1 MGNDMDIIDLETM
14 TWMQPALSGTLPQ
27 ARNAHTMT
35 VIGTKLYLFG
45 GHSGNKHLTDLH
57 VFDTQRLQW
66 SQPEILGTPPPGL
79 RGHTANLIG
88 HKVFLF
94 GGYDGKG
101 RTNELY
107 ILDAEE
113 SKWMRPTWPTESP
126 QTPPGRQR
134 HSASLVGS
142 KRIYIFGGFD
152 GNKWLNDLHVLDVG
166 RLEESALNDV
176 AVHTLIEN
184 MRRLLNDP
192 DFSDITF
199 IVQGQRIHAHKAIL
213 VAQCEHF
220 RAMFTGGRFAES
232 SQNEI
237 EIPQWSHTAFL
248 AMLEWLYTGHT
259 PRELSAAHLTEV
271 LGLADHYTLDGLKHV
286 CENVLVHSVEIDNAC
301 ALLRHADQFM
311 AHELK
316 RYCLAFILKNFDQVA
331 YTQSF
336 DELSKMPV
344 LLLEVTRAAA
354 TKGKDKL
361 EGTGMS

>member
-1 MGNDMDIIDLETM
+1 MG
-14 TWMQPALSGTLPQ
+14 
-27 ARNAHTMT
+27 
-35 VIGTKLYLFG
+35 
-45 GHSGNKHLTDLH
+45 
-57 VFDTQRLQW
+57 
-66 SQPEILGTPPPGL
+66 
-79 RGHTANLIG
+79 
-88 HKVFLF
+88 
-94 GGYDGKG
+94 
-101 RTNELY
+101 
-107 ILDAEE
+107 
-113 SKWMRPTWPTESP
+113 
-126 QTPPGRQR
+126 TPPGRQR

-142 KRIYIFGGFD
+142 NRIYIFGGFD

-166 RLEESALNDV
+166 RLEENALNDV

-184 MRRLLNDP
+184 MRRLLNNP

-199 IVQGQRIHAHKAIL
+199 IVQGQRIYAHKAIL

-220 RAMFTGGRFAES
+220 RAMFTGGRFVES
-232 SQNEI
+232 SQHEI
-237 EIPQWSHTAFL
+237 EIPQ
-248 AMLEWLYTGHT
+248 WLYTGHT

-286 CENVLVHSVEIDNAC
+286 CENVLVHSVEIENVC
-301 ALLRHADQFM
+301 ALLRHADQYM